1 MYSESFV
8 KTVPQFKG
16 LIPCAC
22 FLFLLMGCFADY
34 DYREE
39 EALNLYNL
47 YISDPQYGYTVTAPV
62 HTVDVIDFQPL
73 DSMDSWLF
81 VRFWEDGYETYDRLE
96 KLTIE
101 AKLNDSTYVVTKYIG
116 SYSDKDLDMSKWG
129 SIQTTD
135 TITLTNN
142 LSDSICNLLPRPHV
156 SNMPQNPL
164 FIKMDDGS
172 ICFRAQNDAIYSSR
186 DGLIG
191 LDNSNPLLREYKT
204 LVQKRIQ
211 VSIPHL
217 LNEFIAKE
225 KYLVSQ

>member
-1 MYSESFV
+1 MNII
-8 KTVPQFKG
+8 PHFKW
-16 LIPCAC
+16 LIPCAS

-39 EALNLYNL
+39 GSLNLYNL
-47 YISDPQYGYTVTAPV
+47 YISDPQYAYTVTAPV
-62 HTVDVIDFQPL
+62 QTVNTIDFGPL

-81 VRFWEDGYETYDRLE
+81 VRFCENGYETYDRLE

-101 AKLNDSTYVVTKYIG
+101 TKLNDSTYVVTKYVG
-116 SYSDKDLDMSKWG
+116 SYSDKYLDMSKWG
-129 SIQTTD
+129 SNQTTD

-142 LSDSICNLLPRPHV
+142 LLDSICNLFPRPQV

-172 ICFRAQNDAIYSSR
+172 ICFRAQNNAIYSSR

-191 LDNSNPLLREYKT
+191 TDYSNPLLREYNT
-204 LVQKRIQ
+204 LVQKRTQ
-211 VSIPHL
+211 VSIPHI

-225 KYLVSQ
+225 KYLVSQY